1 MHLQVLQILSF
12 LRTTSDTCTFV
23 ILFHRLL
30 KRIQEQEVKHGSIN
44 IYAEQNLRKTH
55 CFQWF
60 SRHSSKLHQNFF
72 IALSQSYIYATLLVA
87 WSVSAFCFLFVCLF
101 ISLCGCNF
109 VIASILSVFVSI
121 YLDLFMFQRIENL
134 HYNFTLI

>member
-1 MHLQVLQILSF
+1 MDPLISMLNKIFGKHTAF
-12 LRTTSDTCTFV
+12 NGFPDTAANF
-23 ILFHRLL
+23 I
-30 KRIQEQEVKHGSIN
+30 RI
-44 IYAEQNLRKTH
+44 
-55 CFQWF
+55 F
-60 SRHSSKLHQNFF
+60 SLPWV
-72 IALSQSYIYATLLVA
+72 SYIYATLLVA

-109 VIASILSVFVSI
+109 VIASILSIFVSI